1 MNALQDIL
9 YLPGIMRKQQT
20 KIKLM
25 DLQNT
30 VDIEMKVIPIVT
42 WLELSEINADIKKL
56 DKVKIKVLN
65 RKTMLKKF

>member
-42 WLELSEINADIKKL
+42 WLELSEINVYIKKL

>member
-1 MNALQDIL
+1 
-9 YLPGIMRKQQT
+9 MRKQQT